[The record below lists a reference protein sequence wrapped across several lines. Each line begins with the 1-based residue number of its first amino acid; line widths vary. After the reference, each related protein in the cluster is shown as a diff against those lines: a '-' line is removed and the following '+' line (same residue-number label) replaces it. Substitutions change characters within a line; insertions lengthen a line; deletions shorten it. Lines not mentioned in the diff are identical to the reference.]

1 MVTPDVIVA
10 AVVVAS
16 FGSNA
21 ASQADADVNCADAKP
36 LAPFVPQFVLTL

>member
-1 MVTPDVIVA
+1 MVAPEDIVA
-10 AVVVAS
+10 AVAVVS

-36 LAPFVPQFVLTL
+36 LAPFTPQLVLTL